1 MGLVSDTWL
10 INFDHLHGPQKISA
24 IVNVVC
30 CLDFAQ
36 QKKKKKS
43 FKTKRGKMSDKSS
56 SKSRKV
62 LHEIATF
69 KVRIVVFGDNKW
81 HAATLSRQR
90 RRDFEFQSL
99 KLSLAS

>member
-1 MGLVSDTWL
+1 MQEKLE
-10 INFDHLHGPQKISA
+10 
-24 IVNVVC
+24 
-30 CLDFAQ
+30 
-36 QKKKKKS
+36 KKS

-81 HAATLSRQR
+81 HAATLSR
-90 RRDFEFQSL
+90 
-99 KLSLAS
+99 

>member
-1 MGLVSDTWL
+1 
-10 INFDHLHGPQKISA
+10 
-24 IVNVVC
+24 
-30 CLDFAQ
+30 
-36 QKKKKKS
+36 
-43 FKTKRGKMSDKSS
+43 MSDKSS

>member
-30 CLDFAQ
+30 CLDFCFK
-36 QKKKKKS
+36 QKRKS

-81 HAATLSRQR
+81 HAATLSR
-90 RRDFEFQSL
+90 
-99 KLSLAS
+99 

>member
-1 MGLVSDTWL
+1 MGLVSDTWS
-10 INFDHLHGPQKISA
+10 INFDHFLGPQKLSF

-30 CLDFAQ
+30 CLDFCLA
-36 QKKKKKS
+36 KKS

-81 HAATLSRQR
+81 HAATLSR
-90 RRDFEFQSL
+90 
-99 KLSLAS
+99 